1 MQCKMATRKKKTREK
16 KNNQV
21 KNGAKPFEKRAQK
34 NVISPYVAIYW
45 NLYGQWM

>member
-1 MQCKMATRKKKTREK
+1 MQCKMAPRKKNARK

-34 NVISPYVAIYW
+34 NVISPCGYLLEPMD
-45 NLYGQWM
+45 NGCNK